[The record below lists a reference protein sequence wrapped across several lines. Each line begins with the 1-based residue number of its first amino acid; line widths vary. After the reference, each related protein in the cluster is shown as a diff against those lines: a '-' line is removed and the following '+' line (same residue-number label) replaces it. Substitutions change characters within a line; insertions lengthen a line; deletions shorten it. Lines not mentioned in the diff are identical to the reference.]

1 MSTVNYHLAEL
12 AIAKSKSDPRKV
24 LPALPA
30 RFSSILDIGCGAGQ
44 TLVACD
50 LHDDVLVCGVDID
63 EEALAFGHKMDK
75 ESGGQLN
82 FARAGGEAL
91 PFADDSFDVVIS
103 RVAVPYM
110 HIPTALGEVS
120 RVLKA
125 GGQVWLTLHP
135 FSMVRGLLLRA
146 IKGGNVKSMLYFT
159 YALLNG
165 LAFHVLGTMWR
176 FPLNHARCESF
187 QTVAGMKKALRAVG
201 FAQVEIEQTETIFAI
216 KAIKA

>member
-30 RFSSILDIGCGAGQ
+30 RFASILDIGCGAGQ
-44 TLVACD
+44 TLVACELD
-50 LHDDVLVCGVDID
+50 DDVLVCGVDID
-63 EEALAFGHKMDK
+63 EEALAFGHQMDK
-75 ESGGQLN
+75 ECGGHLN
-82 FARAGGEAL
+82 LTRAVGEAL

-110 HIPTALGEVS
+110 HIPTALGEVA
-120 RVLKA
+120 RVLKS
-125 GGQVWLTLHP
+125 GGQIWFTLHP
-135 FSMVRGLLLRA
+135 CSLVRGLLVRA
-146 IKGGNVKSMLYFT
+146 IKGGNVKSMLYFS

-165 LAFHVLGTMWR
+165 LAFHLFGAMWR
-176 FPLNHARCESF
+176 FPLNRARCESF
-187 QTVAGMKKALRAVG
+187 QTVAGMKKALRTAG
-201 FAQVEIEQTETIFAI
+201 FAQVEIEQTEKIFAL

>member
-1 MSTVNYHLAEL
+1 MSTVNYHLEEL

-30 RFSSILDIGCGAGQ
+30 RFNSILDIGCGAGQ

-50 LHDDVLVCGVDID
+50 LNEDVLVCGVDID
-63 EEALAFGHKMDK
+63 EEALAFGHQMDK
-75 ESGGQLN
+75 ESGGHLHLS
-82 FARAGGEAL
+82 RAVGEAL

-110 HIPTALGEVS
+110 HIPTALNEVA

-125 GGQVWLTLHP
+125 GGQIWFTLHP
-135 FSMVRGLLLRA
+135 FSLVRGLLLRA
-146 IKGGNVKSMLYFT
+146 LKGGNVKSTLYFS

-165 LAFHVLGTMWR
+165 LAFHALGRMWR
-176 FPLNHARCESF
+176 FPLNRARCESF
-187 QTVAGMKKALRAVG
+187 QTIAGMKKALRTAG
-201 FAQVEIEQTETIFAI
+201 FAQMEIEQSPTMFVV